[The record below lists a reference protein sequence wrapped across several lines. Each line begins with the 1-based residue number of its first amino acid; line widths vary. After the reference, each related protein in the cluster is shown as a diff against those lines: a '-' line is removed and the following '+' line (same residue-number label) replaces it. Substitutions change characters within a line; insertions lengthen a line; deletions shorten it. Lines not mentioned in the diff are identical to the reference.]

1 MGGSVLGASVSIGGA
16 VGWVGVQLLRVW
28 ALLLG
33 HTLPEGLDLSLAA
46 PPVPLLRHALL
57 QCPELLCTARP

>member
-1 MGGSVLGASVSIGGA
+1 MGGSVLGASVSIGG
-16 VGWVGVQLLRVW
+16 VGVQLLRVW

-57 QCPELLCTARP
+57 QCPVLFCTARP